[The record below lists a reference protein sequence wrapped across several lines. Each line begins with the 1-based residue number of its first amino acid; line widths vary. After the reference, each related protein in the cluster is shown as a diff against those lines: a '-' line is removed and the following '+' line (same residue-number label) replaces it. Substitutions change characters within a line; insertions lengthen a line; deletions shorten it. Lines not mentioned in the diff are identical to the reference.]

1 MLVLSRRQG
10 ERIIIGADISV
21 RVVSIFGGRVKLC
34 VAAPK
39 NVSVNREEVELK
51 IKCQESKMASNDTQK
66 ECLPTSKAILTVT
79 DKKPQVSIE
88 LEFRGEDADGPGLD
102 FHVHQLMI
110 CVAKSLSE
118 ILGGDVSIT

>member
-1 MLVLSRRQG
+1 MLVLSRREG

-21 RVVSIFGGRVKLC
+21 RVVSILGGRVKLG

-39 NVSVNREEVELK
+39 NVSVNREEIELK
-51 IKCQESKMASNDTQK
+51 IKRQK
-66 ECLPTSKAILTVT
+66 SIIACDNTPKKCLTTRKAILTIT

-88 LEFRGEDADGPGLD
+88 LEFRGEDADAPD
-102 FHVHQLMI
+102 FDSHVHQLMM